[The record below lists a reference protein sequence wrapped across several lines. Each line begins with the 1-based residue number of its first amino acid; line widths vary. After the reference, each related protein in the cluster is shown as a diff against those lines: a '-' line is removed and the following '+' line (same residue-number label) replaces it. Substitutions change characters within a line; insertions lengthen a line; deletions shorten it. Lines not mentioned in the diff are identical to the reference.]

1 VIGTLLNGRFR
12 LEEQI
17 GSGGMSTVYR
27 AFDEVLERSVAIK
40 VMHASIADDGVQLER
55 FRREARTAAKMSHP
69 HVVTVID
76 AGEDDGHPFIVLE
89 YVEGETLKDR
99 IRRCGPLPVPEAVA
113 YAIEVGRALQAAHG
127 ERLVHRDVKPQNVL
141 LDPEGRAKVTDF
153 GISRSLDAAEGLTA
167 TGRVLGTT
175 DYVSPEQALGEAVT
189 EQSDVYSL
197 GIVLFEMLTGRV
209 PFRAESQVGVAM
221 KHVREPMPDVQQLRP
236 EISAALAAVVDR
248 ATAKER
254 RNRYRSIDD
263 MLADLEQA
271 LATEVARHGH
281 PTGEATSVIRALPRR
296 SADIVPRRWRNPR
309 LWAATLA
316 LIVVGAALVIVGL
329 LLNAERDDRPV
340 AGTPTEPPP
349 AQVVELASATDF
361 DPPPGD
367 GEEHGYEVDNAIDND
382 PGTRWST
389 ENYSQGGGLGNKPG
403 VGLYITPRAP
413 VAATRLDLWTR
424 TPGYDVEIYAANEP
438 GRTIED
444 WGRPIGSA
452 TDVGSKEEI
461 DLDTARRPFA
471 HYLIWI
477 TALPDE
483 DKADVARVH
492 LLGPS

>member
-1 VIGTLLNGRFR
+1 MIGTLLNGRFR

-40 VMHASIADDGVQLER
+40 VMHASIAEDGIQLER

-76 AGEDDGHPFIVLE
+76 AGEDEGHPFIVLE

-99 IRRCGPLPVPEAVA
+99 IRRNGPLPVPEAVA
-113 YAIEVGRALQAAHG
+113 YAIEIGRALQAAHG

-153 GISRSLDAAEGLTA
+153 GISRSLDAEGLTA

-197 GIVLFEMLTGRV
+197 GIVLFEMLVGRV

-221 KHVREPMPDVQQLRP
+221 KHVREPMPDVQRLRP
-236 EISAALAAVVDR
+236 EISAALAAVVER
-248 ATAKER
+248 STAKER
-254 RNRYRSIDD
+254 NNRYANVAQ

-271 LATEVARHGH
+271 LAIEVARHGH
-281 PTGEATSVIRALPRR
+281 PTGEATSVIRALPRK
-296 SADIVPRRWRNPR
+296 SAAIVPARWRSPR
-309 LWAATLA
+309 LWAATLVLVAIGTA
-316 LIVVGAALVIVGL
+316 LVVVGVL
-329 LLNAERDDRPV
+329 LRAEEDKRPV
-340 AGTPTEPPP
+340 AGPPPP
-349 AQVVELASATDF
+349 AKPATNVELSAAKDF
-361 DPPPGD
+361 DPGGD
-367 GEEHGYEVDNAIDND
+367 GEEHDYEVSRAIDND
-382 PGTRWST
+382 LATRWST
-389 ENYSQGGGLGNKPG
+389 ENYTQGGGFGGKSG
-403 VGLYITPRAP
+403 VGLYVTAREA

-424 TPGYDVEIYAANEP
+424 TPGYDATIYAANQP
-438 GRTIED
+438 GETISD
-444 WGRPIGSA
+444 WGRAVGRVK
-452 TDVGSKEEI
+452 DVGSREQI
-461 DLDTARRPFA
+461 PLDTAGRPFK

-477 TALPDE
+477 TTLPDGN
-483 DKADVARVH
+483 KADIAQVH
-492 LLGPS
+492 LLGAG

>member
-1 VIGTLLNGRFR
+1 MIGTLLNGRFR
-12 LEEQI
+12 LDEQI

-76 AGEDDGHPFIVLE
+76 AGEDEGHPFIVLE

-113 YAIEVGRALQAAHG
+113 YAIEIGRALQAAHG

-153 GISRSLDAAEGLTA
+153 GISRSLDAEGLTA

-175 DYVSPEQALGEAVT
+175 DYVSPEQALGENVS
-189 EQSDVYSL
+189 EQSDLYSL
-197 GIVLFEMLTGRV
+197 GIVLFEMLVGRV

-221 KHVREPMPDVQQLRP
+221 KHVREPMPDVQKLRP

-248 ATAKER
+248 ATSKER
-254 RNRYRSIDD
+254 RHRYGTIDE

-271 LATEVARHGH
+271 LAIEVARHGH

-296 SADIVPRRWRNPR
+296 SAEIVPARWRNPR

-316 LIVVGAALVIVGL
+316 LVVIGTALVVVGL
-329 LLNAERDDRPV
+329 LLNAEEDKRPV
-340 AGTPTEPPP
+340 AGPPPPPPP
-349 AQVVELASATDF
+349 AEVVALTSAKDF
-361 DPPPGD
+361 DPAGD
-367 GEEHGYEVDNAIDND
+367 RKEHGYEVQNAIDED
-382 PGTRWST
+382 TKSRWST

-403 VGLYITPRAP
+403 VGLYVTAAQP
-413 VAATRLDLWTR
+413 VAATRLDLLTR
-424 TPGYDVEIYAANEP
+424 TPGYDVEVYGASEP
-438 GRTIED
+438 GETIED
-444 WGRPIGSA
+444 WGRAIGSA
-452 TDVGSKEEI
+452 QDVGAEERI
-461 DLDTARRPFA
+461 PLDTGGQQFE
-471 HYLIWI
+471 HYLLWI
-477 TALPDE
+477 TKLPPGQR
-483 DKADVARVH
+483 ADVAQVH